1 VSGIQR
7 ARQAGA
13 EQRDR
18 PPGGSGPPSWAA
30 AALLD
35 SLHEGCFVCD
45 EAGSVV
51 QINAAF
57 TQILGFGPDGLP
69 YPVEHPWWP
78 PADTDPDGHR
88 QVTEAVARLRRDG
101 GGHCTAPARHRDG
114 HKLWLSASVGE
125 VRDPVTGH
133 RAVVGTIWD
142 VTAEHDAGQRDA
154 TVALQR
160 DLLGPARPPAGF
172 AARYVPASPPLEVG
186 GDWYDLVELPG
197 SRIGI
202 VVGGCAGHGLAAA
215 TVMGQVRSA
224 CRALL
229 LQDAGPARVLAVL
242 DRFAALVPGALRT
255 TVFCAVLDPGTG
267 QLRYSSAGHP
277 PGILAHPGGR
287 TQLLDGGSA
296 APLTDPPG
304 APRREASCTLPG
316 RSALLLYTGGL
327 VERCRVPLGERIG
340 QAAAALHQA
349 GEAGADD
356 LALQVMGGMAPPGGY
371 DDDVALVAYRHPG
384 PLNLAF
390 PAEPTQLAPVRAA
403 LRGWLG
409 RCGVGRRA
417 VQDILVAAGEACA
430 NAIEHGHRNTAGQHI
445 RLRAEATVTRLRL
458 TITDA
463 GRWKAAQPPPNPF
476 RGRGLTLMRALME
489 QVSIEP
495 GTGGAGTT
503 VHMQLRI
510 AP

>member
-1 VSGIQR
+1 MRAGPGGTREAMLARRPGRGRRGLPVSGTQR

-35 SLHEGCFVCD
+35 SLHEGFFVCD

-88 QVTEAVARLRRDG
+88 QVTEAVDRLRRDG
-101 GGHCTAPARHRDG
+101 GGRCTAPARHRDG

-133 RAVVGTIWD
+133 RAVVGTIRD

-160 DLLGPARPPAGF
+160 DLPGPARSPAG
-172 AARYVPASPPLEVG
+172 V
-186 GDWYDLVELPG
+186 
-197 SRIGI
+197 
-202 VVGGCAGHGLAAA
+202 
-215 TVMGQVRSA
+215 
-224 CRALL
+224 
-229 LQDAGPARVLAVL
+229 
-242 DRFAALVPGALRT
+242 
-255 TVFCAVLDPGTG
+255 
-267 QLRYSSAGHP
+267 
-277 PGILAHPGGR
+277 
-287 TQLLDGGSA
+287 
-296 APLTDPPG
+296 
-304 APRREASCTLPG
+304 
-316 RSALLLYTGGL
+316 
-327 VERCRVPLGERIG
+327 
-340 QAAAALHQA
+340 
-349 GEAGADD
+349 
-356 LALQVMGGMAPPGGY
+356 APPGCY

-390 PAEPTQLAPVRAA
+390 PAEPTQLAPIRAA
-403 LRGWLG
+403 LRGWLS
-409 RCGVGRRA
+409 RCGVGHRA
-417 VQDILVAAGEACA
+417 VHDILVAAGEACA

-445 RLRAEATVTRLRL
+445 RLRAEATVSRLRL

-463 GRWKAAQPPPNPF
+463 GRWKGPSRRPARSAGAASRSCGPSWS
-476 RGRGLTLMRALME
+476 R
-489 QVSIEP
+489 
-495 GTGGAGTT
+495 
-503 VHMQLRI
+503 
-510 AP
+510 